1 MVVKL
6 LNISPPSVNN
16 YWLGSGRKRYV
27 SKRAV
32 EFKRALAQVAKASGV
47 KPTQNK
53 VSLNIRWCR
62 KDKRHRDID
71 NILKPILDALNGI
84 AYIDDSQVAELS
96 VFKTQDTQESLEII
110 IKELG

>member
-84 AYIDDSQVAELS
+84 AYFDDSQVSELF
-96 VFKTQDTQESLEII
+96 VKKEQGAQESLEIT
-110 IKELG
+110 IKEIQ